1 MLFRLSLLMQD
12 FMKVECYALKIGF
25 WQWHVTGQKAKKD
38 HNLMEVVSG
47 SFRVLFIII
56 VYFFKLYTLCLLLL
70 LKMPI
75 PHCLKINKDSP
86 PLSSPEMCA
95 IGLMFH

>member
-1 MLFRLSLLMQD
+1 MQD

-56 VYFFKLYTLCLLLL
+56 FYFFKLYTL
-70 LKMPI
+70 
-75 PHCLKINKDSP
+75 
-86 PLSSPEMCA
+86 
-95 IGLMFH
+95 